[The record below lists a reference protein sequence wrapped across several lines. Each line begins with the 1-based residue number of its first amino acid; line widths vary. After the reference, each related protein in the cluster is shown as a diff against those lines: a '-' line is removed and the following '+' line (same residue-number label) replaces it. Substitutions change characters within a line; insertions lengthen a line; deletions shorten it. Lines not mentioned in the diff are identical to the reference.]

1 MRSITEEDVKFLQSL
16 QNEMLTQDTVGQA
29 DPRFWVVRGT
39 VREYNIEEGFEDG
52 EELVNVDG
60 EILAEN
66 MKELFEYITND
77 TDLEKE
83 YDITYY
89 KENEIIE
96 MVNKDIFD
104 KYTYYISS
112 ISEFVKEFG
121 HEMDVHLI
129 RYKEE
134 DKIFENTMFL
144 TIRECEEHIK
154 LNYYHYPKDAHSYAM
169 TAWRSPQIE
178 KLYKILQE
186 VDWNNVKTQVSE
198 APLA

>member
-1 MRSITEEDVKFLQSL
+1 MRSITEKDVKFLQSL
-16 QNEMLTQDTVGQA
+16 QNEMLTQDTVCQA

-60 EILAEN
+60 EMIAEN

-83 YDITYY
+83 YDIVYH

-96 MVNKDIFD
+96 MVSKDIFD

-112 ISEFVKEFG
+112 ISEFAKEFG
-121 HEMDVHLI
+121 YEMDVHLI

-144 TIRECEEHIK
+144 TNRECEEHIRA
-154 LNYYHYPKDAHSYAM
+154 NYYHYPNDAHSYSM
-169 TAWRSPQIE
+169 TAWRSPQVE

-186 VDWNNVKTQVSE
+186 VDWNNLSVNQD
-198 APLA
+198 